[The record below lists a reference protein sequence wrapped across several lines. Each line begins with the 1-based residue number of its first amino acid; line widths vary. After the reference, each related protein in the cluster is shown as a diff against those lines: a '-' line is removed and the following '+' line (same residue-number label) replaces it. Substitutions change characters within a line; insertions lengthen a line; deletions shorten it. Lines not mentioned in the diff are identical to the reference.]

1 MVDGDGDDDDGLG
14 LLSAHDAGTRVLLA
28 LYAFTVFGYVTATLA
43 TFFVDREAASPESDI
58 PDQKGIEALRREVAG
73 LRSEIQ
79 ALVAATAGPAR
90 PPDSQPTA

>member
-1 MVDGDGDDDDGLG
+1 MQGRVLC
-14 LLSAHDAGTRVLLA
+14 VLLA

-58 PDQKGIEALRREVAG
+58 PDQKGIEALQREVAG

-79 ALVAATAGPAR
+79 ALVAAAGPR
-90 PPDSQPTA
+90 VPPPDTQRTA